1 MQRNVFLLLVF
12 YIIFFSLRCCSSV
25 GLLPPMRLWQCLH
38 LACIASM
45 YFITLLQRRRHRPTL
60 FPAAAIVIVIEDPQH
75 TQPRHRNA
83 VKSQRER
90 FFCSDSSLKIPVAE
104 WVNKLTGPSDIFT
117 LVSFVYKIHVF
128 KDTLGEGKGCVIDWK
143 EGREGDGGGCGV
155 DIGGREGGVIGPL
168 GVLIGGILESI
179 LDESNAPM
187 QNNPVITMA
196 RWNEGY
202 TDIFTYLG
210 LNPYKNGR

>member
-12 YIIFFSLRCCSSV
+12 YIIFSHCGAVLLLVCCHQWGFGSVCIWLALRRCN
-25 GLLPPMRLWQCLH
+25 
-38 LACIASM
+38 AM

-128 KDTLGEGKGCVIDWK
+128 KDTLGEGTSWAD
-143 EGREGDGGGCGV
+143 
-155 DIGGREGGVIGPL
+155 
-168 GVLIGGILESI
+168 
-179 LDESNAPM
+179 
-187 QNNPVITMA
+187 T
-196 RWNEGY
+196 
-202 TDIFTYLG
+202 TT
-210 LNPYKNGR
+210 